1 MAPAPGMMAP
11 GVGQVVPG
19 VVPGVQVMPGGLV
32 PTVQRAGGL
41 QIDEK
46 YVYAVVLV
54 LILSVIANVILAACR

>member
-1 MAPAPGMMAP
+1 M
-11 GVGQVVPG
+11 VGQVMG
-19 VVPGVQVMPGGLV
+19 IAPGVQVMPGGGV
-32 PTVQRAGGL
+32 PTMQRAGGL